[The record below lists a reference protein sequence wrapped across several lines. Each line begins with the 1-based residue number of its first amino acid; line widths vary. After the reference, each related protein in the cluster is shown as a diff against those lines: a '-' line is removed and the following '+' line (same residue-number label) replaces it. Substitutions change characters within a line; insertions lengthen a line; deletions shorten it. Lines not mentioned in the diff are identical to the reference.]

1 MGAGI
6 AFECRLRYPEMYD
19 KYVKLCNEDKIDIG
33 VLWIYKSTERWIL
46 NFPTK
51 KHWKYP
57 SKIEYLHAG
66 LKKFLD
72 TYKEKGIQSIAFPL
86 LGADKGGIPQD
97 KSLNIMRT
105 HLDKAD
111 LNVEIYRYDAGSAD
125 DLYKKLKEWLL
136 LQDIN
141 SISKATGL
149 RKDYV
154 LKLIDAIQLPNVV
167 QLNQL
172 VQINGIGIK
181 TLEKIF
187 NLARSSLIVDNVA
200 SPEQQSLV

>member
-1 MGAGI
+1 MGI
-6 AFECRLRYPEMYD
+6 KFSD
-19 KYVKLCNEDKIDIG
+19 
-33 VLWIYKSTERWIL
+33 
-46 NFPTK
+46 K